1 MGCLLDPGQLKV
13 TMKTAVREAGF
24 QRWAQTFL
32 LSHPD
37 YLQHHSWS
45 ITMLTP
51 SAFPGYYDYVRSQ
64 HLSASVSPC
73 HGSLLQHR
81 SFFLEQNGRLQNE
94 LQRELS
100 TAPKGDQH
108 IHGGFALQCSQCS
121 SSRAVPQQ
129 LVVLFCFLCSLPRYP
144 SLVGIEM
151 RYLNR
156 PRA

>member
-1 MGCLLDPGQLKV
+1 MGCLLDPEQLKV

-24 QRWAQTFL
+24 QRWAHTFL

-45 ITMLTP
+45 ITTLTP

-81 SFFLEQNGRLQNE
+81 SFFLEENGRLQNE

-100 TAPKGDQH
+100 EGINCFKGGSAH
-108 IHGGFALQCSQCS
+108 PWRICPAMCSVQLKPS
-121 SSRAVPQQ
+121 SSSAAGCPVLLLMFSPQVSI
-129 LVVLFCFLCSLPRYP
+129 L
-144 SLVGIEM
+144 GG
-151 RYLNR
+151 NR
-156 PRA
+156 NEVFE